1 MTPYPFTHK
10 RIPTHTVT
18 IGNVT
23 VGGDSDIVIQ
33 TMCNTPA
40 GDVEAGF
47 RQAKEVAEAGAQI
60 IRFAVRNVADAESLG
75 EIRKKLNDAEI
86 TTPLV
91 ADVHFNPQAAFVAAQ
106 LIEKVRIN
114 PGNFIDKRATFQSK
128 EYSTDEWNAELQR
141 LESTFSELVDICRQ
155 HGTAL
160 RIGVNHGS
168 LSDRIMSRYGNTV
181 EGMVESAMEFLRL
194 CRKFEFWNVVV
205 SLKSSNVRIMITAY
219 RMLVEKMQAE
229 NMNFPLHLGV
239 TEAGNELGGRVRSA
253 IGIGTLLAD
262 GIGDTIRVSLT
273 ESPAKE
279 IPAAQ
284 KLAEYF
290 KNRKAANS
298 NSDFRMY
305 DPYDYKYHQSK
316 EVDGIG
322 GQKSPVVV
330 CDARA
335 RKVIDDDFLK
345 ILGYSRAGE
354 EWVATSQAA
363 DVVYVGEVS
372 IETTIPP
379 GLKVLFEAAI
389 TKAPTDE
396 AIPLF
401 TKVEYRHIACRATHV
416 LKWVSLTNDDL
427 ADPEIIS
434 ILQKDP
440 NIVLVLET
448 MLVNGFADQRAAFLK
463 LRENNIAAPV
473 IVKRNYVSDDWESY
487 ILQSSADVGGL
498 MVNGMGNGIW
508 LTNPF
513 LTEVDKSREL
523 MFEILQASRVRIS
536 QTEFIACPSCGRT
549 QFDIESV
556 LAEVRE
562 KTKHLSHLK
571 IGVMGCI
578 VNGPG
583 EMADADYGYVGAAP
597 DKVMLYKGKVA
608 VRKNIPTKNA
618 VNELIELIKENG
630 DWVDLK

>member
-1 MTPYPFTHK
+1 MIPNPFTHK
-10 RIPTHTVT
+10 RIPTQAVT

-75 EIRKKLNDAEI
+75 EIRKKLNESGI

-91 ADVHFNPQAAFVAAQ
+91 ADVHFNPQAAFVAAR

-114 PGNFIDKRATFQSK
+114 PGNFIDKRATFQNK
-128 EYSTDEWNAELQR
+128 EYSADEWNTELEK
-141 LESTFSELVDICRQ
+141 LESTFLELIDICRQ

-194 CRKFEFWNVVV
+194 CRKFDFGNVVV
-205 SLKSSNVRIMITAY
+205 SLKSSNVRIMISAY
-219 RMLVEKMQAE
+219 RMLVDRMVSEDLH
-229 NMNFPLHLGV
+229 FPLHLGV
-239 TEAGNELGGRVRSA
+239 TEAGNELAGRVRSA

-279 IPAAQ
+279 LPAAK
-284 KLAEYF
+284 KLATYF
-290 KNRKAANS
+290 KNRGKIGS
-298 NSDFRMY
+298 IPEQWEYKPLDFSY
-305 DPYDYKYHQSK
+305 YQSR
-316 EVDGIG
+316 EVSGVG
-322 GQKSPVVV
+322 GQKPVVVV
-330 CDARA
+330 CDIRTETVLDEALLQ
-335 RKVIDDDFLK
+335 K
-345 ILGYSRAGE
+345 LGYDRKDGQWQPS
-354 EWVATSQAA
+354 SQAA
-363 DVVYVGEVS
+363 DVVFVGNIS
-372 IETTIPP
+372 IVTDLPTN
-379 GLKVLFEAAI
+379 LKIVFEAGE
-389 TKAPTDE
+389 TKAPDDE

-401 TKVEYRHIACRATHV
+401 NRLEYKQTASV
-416 LKWVSLTNDDL
+416 FNLEKWVSLTN
-427 ADPEIIS
+427 ADMADSEIIS
-434 ILQKDP
+434 LLQHDP
-440 NIVLVLET
+440 NVTIVLET
-448 MLVNGFADQRAAFLK
+448 MSLNGFADQRAAFLRLK
-463 LRENNIAAPV
+463 VNNIAAPV
-473 IVKRNYVSDDWESY
+473 IVKRNYVTDDWEAY
-487 ILQSSADVGGL
+487 ILHSSADVGGL
-498 MVNGMGNGIW
+498 LVNGMGSGIW

-513 LTEVDKSREL
+513 LTETDKTREL

-597 DKVMLYKGKVA
+597 DKVVLYKGKVA
-608 VRKNIPTKNA
+608 VRKNVPAKEA
-618 VNELIELIKENG
+618 VNELIALIKQNG
-630 DWVDLK
+630 DWRD